1 MQQCESCSEPLEI
14 QSVVRGHNRTLRRIV
29 STLRQRVQNQKTYQD
44 ALFIELCGTSPAAEI
59 ALRRLWEEGGFQP
72 PCGPE
77 DYEEIVD
84 TAIRALR
91 AYRAAADETAYRD
104 PEAAE

>member
-1 MQQCESCSEPLEI
+1 MPLCESCEEPTEI

-29 STLRQRVQNQKTYQD
+29 GILRSRLQTNKSYQD
-44 ALFIELCGTSPAAEI
+44 ALFVELCNSSPAAAV

-77 DYEEIVD
+77 DYEHVVD
-84 TAIRALR
+84 VSLRALK
-91 AYRAAADETAYRD
+91 AYRD
-104 PEAAE
+104 TAQAPAQSKPAE